1 MSQPKQ
7 NHTIS
12 IHVIAY
18 FILKMGKSDRS
29 CQNYSFMS
37 YTGISWT
44 INVQQE
50 IFIFEMEVFVKIL
63 TALTLSLADIVM

>member
-1 MSQPKQ
+1 
-7 NHTIS
+7 
-12 IHVIAY
+12 
-18 FILKMGKSDRS
+18 
-29 CQNYSFMS
+29 MS

-50 IFIFEMEVFVKIL
+50 IFIFEMEVFVNIL

>member
-1 MSQPKQ
+1 
-7 NHTIS
+7 
-12 IHVIAY
+12 
-18 FILKMGKSDRS
+18 
-29 CQNYSFMS
+29 MS